1 MITLNLISEEF
12 KYKLKLKKSF
22 LRMESFLCLIFIFFV
37 LAGII
42 FIFTKNMLQKNFNEL
57 VSLNSL
63 VVEDSPK
70 IIKEI
75 NDLNLKINT
84 ADDIQKKFIPWSEIL
99 TDFTKTVPSQVE
111 IHSIKIDNKNWIIA
125 GEAKNREILLEFK
138 GGLEKSKY
146 FSEIKSPITNLLQKE
161 NIEFELLAVPK
172 FKNQ

>member
-1 MITLNLISEEF
+1 MITLNLISEKF

-22 LRMESFLCLIFIFFV
+22 LRIRNFLSLIFIFFV

-42 FIFTKNMLQKNFNEL
+42 FIFTKNMLQNNFNGL

-84 ADDIQKKFIPWSEIL
+84 ANNIQKKFIPWSEIL
-99 TDFTKTVPSQVE
+99 IDFTKTAPSQVE
-111 IHSIKIDNKNWIIA
+111 IRSIKIDNKNWVIA
-125 GEAKNREILLEFK
+125 GEAKNREVLLGFK
-138 GGLEKSKY
+138 GELEKSKY

-172 FKNQ
+172 F